1 MAGAGCPDC
10 RDTGFKGRT
19 ALFEY
24 MPVDDAIRKEI
35 NDEATAERI
44 QRAAVK
50 AGMVTLRQNGWRK
63 VREGVT
69 TIPEVL
75 RVTLEG

>member
-1 MAGAGCPDC
+1 
-10 RDTGFKGRT
+10 
-19 ALFEY
+19 

-44 QRAAVK
+44 QRAAIR

-63 VREGVT
+63 VREGIT

-75 RVTLEG
+75 RVTLEA